1 MIRWAVV
8 GSGNM
13 ASLFLRDCMHSTLGR
28 FVAVY
33 SHDQGRADAFAQT
46 HQLESAYSDL
56 DKLLADDRIDA
67 VYIASTH
74 PNHAPQ
80 AIKVLEAGKHVLIE
94 KPMAL
99 SEAQTQEVFAL
110 AHQQNRF
117 CAEALWTKFSP
128 TYQSLIR
135 QLEQGRIGDV
145 RHVSAN
151 FAFTIDLNN
160 TRHRLL
166 NPDHAG
172 GALLDIGLYTLFL
185 PMALMGEPTR
195 MTAVVTH
202 GDMGVDL
209 SSDVILE
216 FGEGRSAALSYRF
229 DAMMPTKA
237 AISGTRGWVEM
248 ETPFFAG
255 NALHWGEAG
264 KPVVTEQVPLTN
276 RGWGNEFEQ
285 VNRHIAAGD
294 LEAAAHTH
302 QDSLMLARLLESLRR
317 DYGPVFPFESDRS

>member
-13 ASLFLRDCMHSTLGR
+13 ASLFLRDCQNSTQGR
-28 FVAVY
+28 FTAVY
-33 SHDQGRADAFAQT
+33 SHNQERAETFARE
-46 HQLESAYSDL
+46 HELESAYSDL
-56 DKLLADDRIDA
+56 DQMLASDAIDA

-80 AIKVLEAGKHVLIE
+80 AIKALQAGKHVLVE

-99 SEAQTQEVFAL
+99 SESQTRAVFDA
-110 AHQQNRF
+110 ARQNNCF

-135 QLEQGRIGDV
+135 QLREGRIGDV

-151 FAFTIDLNN
+151 FAFTIDLSD

-166 NPDHAG
+166 NPEHAG

-185 PMALMGEPTR
+185 PMALMGEPTQT
-195 MTAVVTH
+195 TAVVTH
-202 GDMGVDL
+202 GEMGVDL

-229 DAMMPTKA
+229 DAMMPMKA
-237 AISGTRGWVEM
+237 TISGSKGWVEL
-248 ETPFFAG
+248 EAPFFAG

-264 KPVVTEQVPLTN
+264 KPVVTEHVPLPN
-276 RGWGNEFEQ
+276 RGWGTEFDQ
-285 VNRHIAAGD
+285 VNTHIAAGD
-294 LEAAAHTH
+294 LEASVHTQ
-302 QDSLMLARLLESLRR
+302 QDSLQLARLLESLRR
-317 DYGPVFPFESDRS
+317 EHGPIFPFES